1 MMILDGMGAS
11 SGVAIGKVFIKK
23 QGTATVPNT
32 KIENVEAEIKRFEE
46 AKVEA
51 LTELQGLYE
60 KALQEVGEEHA
71 GIFDVHQ
78 MLVQD
83 LDLHDQVV
91 SVITEDKYNAAY
103 AVSSAAVVIAG
114 MFECMEDAYMQERAA
129 DIRDISKRLIG
140 ILTGEREIALAD
152 LDEPVILV
160 AKDLFPSDTIQM
172 NKKFVLGFITEDG
185 GKMSHSAILART
197 MQIPAIVGVE
207 SALTKFKNDEII
219 ILNGK
224 DGKIY
229 TEPTPEML
237 AQWTTEQEKYKHDK
251 EALQALVGTENRT
264 LDGVHIEVNANI
276 GSPEDIDNVRSNDA
290 KGIGLFRSEFLYMDG
305 NALPTEQ
312 IQYESYKKVLEAMED
327 RVIIRTLDVG
337 GDKELPY
344 LNIPKEDNPF
354 LGYRAIRVCL
364 DQPELFKTQLRAL
377 LRASVHGKLGIMFP
391 MIATVDEIKAARTIL
406 EATKQEL
413 IAQGQAVSEDIE
425 VGMMIE
431 TPAAALVSDLLA
443 KEVDFFSIGTN
454 DLTQYTMAVDRMNA
468 KIAHLYDT
476 HNLAVLRSIKMIA
489 DNAHKAG
496 IWVGICGESAADTTL
511 TETYLA
517 MGIDEL
523 SVSAPSVLE
532 VRKKI
537 QQVDTRTAKATLNL

>member
-1 MMILDGMGAS
+1 MILDGIGAS

-23 QGTATVPNT
+23 QGTTSVPNT
-32 KIENVEAEIKRFEE
+32 KIENVEAEIERFEA

-51 LTELQGLYE
+51 INELKALYE
-60 KALQEVGEEHA
+60 RALREVGEEHA

-91 SVITEDKYNAAY
+91 NVITEEKYNAAY
-103 AVSSAAVVIAG
+103 AVSEAAVIIAG
-114 MFECMEDAYMQERAA
+114 MFESMEDAYMKERAA

-140 ILTGEREIALAD
+140 ILTGEREVSLAD
-152 LDEPVILV
+152 INEPVILV

-172 NKKFVLGFITEDG
+172 NKEFVLGFITEDG

-197 MQIPAIVGVE
+197 MQIPAIVGVKD
-207 SALTKFKNDEII
+207 ALTKIKNEETV
-219 ILNGK
+219 ILDGK
-224 DGKIY
+224 GGKIY
-229 TEPTPEML
+229 LEPTEEML
-237 AQWTTEQEKYKHDK
+237 TTWKAEQDKYTNYKQ
-251 EALQALVGTENRT
+251 ELQKLIGTENKT
-264 LDGVHIEVNANI
+264 LDGVHIDIYANI
-276 GSPEDIDNVRSNDA
+276 GSPDDIAKVLENDA

-305 NALPTEQ
+305 TSLPTEEM
-312 IQYESYKKVLEAMED
+312 QYQAYKKVLEAMEE

-344 LNIPKEDNPF
+344 LNIPKEENPF

-391 MIATVDEIKAARTIL
+391 MIAVVDEIKAAKALL
-406 EATKQEL
+406 EETKNEL
-413 IAQGQAVSEDIE
+413 IAEGIPVSDDIE
-425 VGMMIE
+425 VGIMIE
-431 TPAAALVSDLLA
+431 TPAAALVSDVLA

-454 DLTQYTMAVDRMNA
+454 DLTQYTMAVDRMNS

-476 HNLAVLRSIKMIA
+476 HNLAILRSIKMVA

-496 IWVGICGESAADTTL
+496 IWVGICGESAADTSL
-511 TETYLA
+511 TELYLA

-532 VRKKI
+532 VRKTV
-537 QQVDTRTAKATLNL
+537 QQIDTRKAKEALNL

>member
-1 MMILDGMGAS
+1 MILDGIGAS

-23 QGTATVPNT
+23 QGTSKVPNT

-46 AKVEA
+46 AKEEA
-51 LTELQGLYE
+51 LKELQVLYT
-60 KALQEVGEEHA
+60 KAVEEVGEEHA

-83 LDLHDQVV
+83 LDLNDQVV
-91 SVITEDKYNAAY
+91 NFITEDKYNAAY
-103 AVSSAAVVIAG
+103 AVSEAAVIIAA
-114 MFECMEDAYMQERAA
+114 MFESMDDPYLQERAA

-140 ILTGEREIALAD
+140 ILTGEKEVSLAD
-152 LDEPVILV
+152 LQEPVILV

-197 MQIPAIVGVE
+197 MQIPAVVGLE
-207 SALTKFKNDEII
+207 NALTKFNNDDII
-219 ILNGK
+219 ILDGKNGK
-224 DGKIY
+224 VY
-229 TEPTPEML
+229 TEPTEEMV
-237 AQWTTEQEKYKHDK
+237 AEWTLEQEKYRNYK
-251 EALQALVGTENRT
+251 EELQKLIGTPNVT
-264 LDGVHIEVNANI
+264 IDGVHIEVNANI
-276 GSPEDIDNVRSNDA
+276 GSPDDIENVLANDA
-290 KGIGLFRSEFLYMDG
+290 KGVGLFRSEFLYMDG
-305 NALPTEQ
+305 KALPTEEM
-312 IQYESYKKVLEAMED
+312 QYEAYKKVLEAMED

-344 LNIPKEDNPF
+344 LNIPKEENPF

-391 MIATVDEIKAARTIL
+391 MIATVNEIKAARKVL
-406 EATKQEL
+406 EETKQEL
-413 IAQGQAVSEDIE
+413 LAEGIAVSEDIE

-476 HNLAVLRSIKMIA
+476 HNLAILRSIKMVA

-537 QQVDTRTAKATLNL
+537 QQVDTQKAKASLNL

>member
-1 MMILDGMGAS
+1 MILDGIGAS

-23 QGTATVPNT
+23 QGTTSVQNT
-32 KIENVEAEIKRFEE
+32 KIENIEAEIERFEAAKLE
-46 AKVEA
+46 AIN
-51 LTELQGLYE
+51 ELKALYE
-60 KALQEVGEEHA
+60 KALNEVGEEHA

-91 SVITEDKYNAAY
+91 SVITEGKYNAAY
-103 AVSSAAVVIAG
+103 AVSEAAVVIAG
-114 MFECMEDAYMQERAA
+114 MFESMEDAYMKERAA

-140 ILTGEREIALAD
+140 ILTGEREVSLAD
-152 LDEPVILV
+152 ISEPVILV

-172 NKKFVLGFITEDG
+172 NKEFVLGFITEDG

-197 MQIPAIVGVE
+197 MQIPAIVGVKD
-207 SALTKFKNDEII
+207 ALTKIKNEETV
-219 ILNGK
+219 ILDGK
-224 DGKIY
+224 GGKIY
-229 TEPTPEML
+229 LEPTEEML
-237 AQWTTEQEKYKHDK
+237 ETWKSEQDKYNNYKQ
-251 EALQALVGTENRT
+251 ELQKLIGTENKT
-264 LDGVHIEVNANI
+264 LDGVHIDLYANI
-276 GSPEDIDNVRSNDA
+276 GSPDDIAKVLENDA

-305 NALPTEQ
+305 TSLPTEEM
-312 IQYESYKKVLEAMED
+312 QYEAYKKVLEAMEE

-344 LNIPKEDNPF
+344 LNIPKEENPF

-391 MIATVDEIKAARTIL
+391 MIAVVEEIRAAKALL
-406 EATKQEL
+406 EETKQEL
-413 IAQGQAVSEDIE
+413 IAEGVAVSDDIE
-425 VGMMIE
+425 VGIMIE
-431 TPAAALVSDLLA
+431 TPAAALVSDILA

-476 HNLAVLRSIKMIA
+476 HNLAVLRSIKMVA

-496 IWVGICGESAADTTL
+496 IWVGICGESAADTSL

-532 VRKKI
+532 VRKKVQEI
-537 QQVDTRTAKATLNL
+537 DVRKAKEALAL

>member
-1 MMILDGMGAS
+1 MILDGIGAS

-23 QGTATVPNT
+23 QGTTSVPNT
-32 KIENVEAEIKRFEE
+32 KIDNVEAEIERFEAAKLE
-46 AKVEA
+46 AIN
-51 LTELQGLYE
+51 ELKALYE
-60 KALQEVGEEHA
+60 KALSEVGEEHA

-83 LDLHDQVV
+83 LDFHDQVV
-91 SVITEDKYNAAY
+91 NVITEEKYNAAY
-103 AVSSAAVVIAG
+103 AVSEAAVIIAG
-114 MFECMEDAYMQERAA
+114 MFESMEDAYMKERAA

-140 ILTGEREIALAD
+140 ILTGEREVSLAD
-152 LDEPVILV
+152 INEPVILV

-172 NKKFVLGFITEDG
+172 NKEFVLGFITEDG

-197 MQIPAIVGVE
+197 MQIPAIVGVKD
-207 SALTKFKNDEII
+207 ALTKIKNEETV
-219 ILNGK
+219 ILDGK
-224 DGKIY
+224 GGKIY
-229 TEPTPEML
+229 LEPTQEL
-237 AQWTTEQEKYKHDK
+237 LDTWKSEQDKYNNYKQ
-251 EALQALVGTENRT
+251 ELQKLIGTENKT
-264 LDGVHIEVNANI
+264 LDGVHIEINANI
-276 GSPEDIDNVRSNDA
+276 GSPDDIAKVLENDT

-305 NALPTEQ
+305 TSLPTEEM
-312 IQYESYKKVLEAMED
+312 QYEAYKKVLEAMED

-344 LNIPKEDNPF
+344 LNIPKEENPF

-391 MIATVDEIKAARTIL
+391 MIAVVDEIRAAKALL
-406 EATKQEL
+406 EETKNEL
-413 IAQGQAVSEDIE
+413 IAEGIAVSDDIE
-425 VGMMIE
+425 VGIMIE
-431 TPAAALVSDLLA
+431 TPAAAIVSDILA

-454 DLTQYTMAVDRMNA
+454 DLTQYTMAVDRMNS

-476 HNLAVLRSIKMIA
+476 HNLAILRSIKMVA

-496 IWVGICGESAADTTL
+496 IWVGICGESAADTSL
-511 TETYLA
+511 TEIFLA
-517 MGIDEL
+517 IGIDEL

-532 VRKKI
+532 VRKKV
-537 QQVDTRTAKATLNL
+537 QQIDTRKAKEALNL

>member
-1 MMILDGMGAS
+1 MILGGIGAS

-23 QGTATVPNT
+23 QGTTSVPNT
-32 KIENVEAEIKRFEE
+32 KIENVEAEIERFEAAKSE
-46 AKVEA
+46 AIN
-51 LTELQGLYE
+51 ELKALYE
-60 KALQEVGEEHA
+60 KALSEVGEEHA

-83 LDLHDQVV
+83 LDFHDQVV
-91 SVITEDKYNAAY
+91 NVITEEKYNAAY
-103 AVSSAAVVIAG
+103 AVSEAAVIIAG
-114 MFECMEDAYMQERAA
+114 MFESMEDAYMKERAA

-140 ILTGEREIALAD
+140 ILTGEREVSLAD
-152 LDEPVILV
+152 LAEPVILV

-172 NKKFVLGFITEDG
+172 NKEFVLGFITEDG

-197 MQIPAIVGVE
+197 MQIPAIVGVKD
-207 SALTKFKNDEII
+207 ALTKIKNDEII
-219 ILNGK
+219 ILDGKNGK
-224 DGKIY
+224 AYLDP
-229 TEPTPEML
+229 TEEML
-237 AQWTTEQEKYKHDK
+237 ASWKEEQEKYKNYK
-251 EALQALVGTENRT
+251 EELQKLIGTENKT
-264 LDGVHIEVNANI
+264 LDGVHIEINANI
-276 GSPEDIDNVRSNDA
+276 GSPDDIAKVLENDT

-305 NALPTEQ
+305 TALPTEEA
-312 IQYESYKKVLEAMED
+312 QYEAYKKVLEAMED

-344 LNIPKEDNPF
+344 LNIPKEENPF

-377 LRASVHGKLGIMFP
+377 LRASVYGKLGIMFP
-391 MIATVDEIKAARTIL
+391 MIAVVDEIKAAKALL
-406 EATKQEL
+406 EETKNEL
-413 IAQGQAVSEDIE
+413 IAEGIPVSDDIE

-454 DLTQYTMAVDRMNA
+454 DLTQYTMAVDRMNS

-476 HNLAVLRSIKMIA
+476 HNLAILRSIKMVA

-496 IWVGICGESAADTTL
+496 IWVGICGESAADTAL
-511 TETYLA
+511 TEIFLA
-517 MGIDEL
+517 IGIDEL

-532 VRKKI
+532 VRKKV
-537 QQVDTRTAKATLNL
+537 QQIDTRKAKEALNL

>member
-1 MMILDGMGAS
+1 MILDGIGAS

-23 QGTATVPNT
+23 QGTSKVPNT

-46 AKVEA
+46 AKEEA
-51 LTELQGLYE
+51 LKELEVLYT
-60 KALQEVGEEHA
+60 KAVEEVGEEHA

-83 LDLHDQVV
+83 LDLNDQVV
-91 SVITEDKYNAAY
+91 NFITEDKYNAAY
-103 AVSSAAVVIAG
+103 AVSEAAVIIAA
-114 MFECMEDAYMQERAA
+114 MFESMDDPYLQERAA

-140 ILTGEREIALAD
+140 ILTGEKEVSLAD
-152 LDEPVILV
+152 LQEPVILV

-197 MQIPAIVGVE
+197 MQIPAVVGLE
-207 SALTKFKNDEII
+207 NALTKFNNDDII
-219 ILNGK
+219 ILDGKNGK
-224 DGKIY
+224 VY
-229 TEPTPEML
+229 TEPTEEMV
-237 AQWTTEQEKYKHDK
+237 AEWTLEQEKYRNYK
-251 EALQALVGTENRT
+251 EELQKLIGTPNVT
-264 LDGVHIEVNANI
+264 IDGVHIEVNANI
-276 GSPEDIDNVRSNDA
+276 GSPDDIENVLANDA
-290 KGIGLFRSEFLYMDG
+290 KGVGLFRSEFLYMDG
-305 NALPTEQ
+305 KALPTEEM
-312 IQYESYKKVLEAMED
+312 QYEAYKKVLEAMED

-344 LNIPKEDNPF
+344 LNIPKEENPF

-391 MIATVDEIKAARTIL
+391 MIATVDEIKAARKVL
-406 EATKQEL
+406 EETKQEL
-413 IAQGQAVSEDIE
+413 LAEGIAVSEDIE

-476 HNLAVLRSIKMIA
+476 HNLAILRSIKMVA

-537 QQVDTRTAKATLNL
+537 QQVDTQKAKASLNL

>member
-1 MMILDGMGAS
+1 MILDGIGAS

-23 QGTATVPNT
+23 QGTSKVPNT

-46 AKVEA
+46 AKEEA
-51 LTELQGLYE
+51 LKELQVLYT
-60 KALQEVGEEHA
+60 KAVEEVGEEHA

-83 LDLHDQVV
+83 LDLNDQVV
-91 SVITEDKYNAAY
+91 NFITEDKYNAAY
-103 AVSSAAVVIAG
+103 AVSEAAVIIAA
-114 MFECMEDAYMQERAA
+114 MFESMDDPYLQERAA

-140 ILTGEREIALAD
+140 ILTGEKEVSLAD
-152 LDEPVILV
+152 LQEPVILV

-197 MQIPAIVGVE
+197 MQIPAVVGLE
-207 SALTKFKNDEII
+207 NALTKFNNDDII
-219 ILNGK
+219 ILDGKNGK
-224 DGKIY
+224 VY
-229 TEPTPEML
+229 TEPTEEMV
-237 AQWTTEQEKYKHDK
+237 AEWTLEQEKYRNYK
-251 EALQALVGTENRT
+251 EELQKLIGTPNVT
-264 LDGVHIEVNANI
+264 IDGVHIEVNANI
-276 GSPEDIDNVRSNDA
+276 GSPDDIENVLANDA
-290 KGIGLFRSEFLYMDG
+290 KGVGLFRSEFLYMDG
-305 NALPTEQ
+305 KALPTEEM
-312 IQYESYKKVLEAMED
+312 QYEAYKKVLEAMED

-344 LNIPKEDNPF
+344 LNIPKEENPF

-391 MIATVDEIKAARTIL
+391 MIATVDEIKAARKVL
-406 EATKQEL
+406 EETKQEL
-413 IAQGQAVSEDIE
+413 LAEGIAVSEDIE

-476 HNLAVLRSIKMIA
+476 HNLAILRSIKMVA

-537 QQVDTRTAKATLNL
+537 QQVDTQKAKASLNL

>member
-1 MMILDGMGAS
+1 MILGGIGAS

-23 QGTATVPNT
+23 QGTTSVPNT
-32 KIENVEAEIKRFEE
+32 KIENVEAEIERFEAAKSE
-46 AKVEA
+46 AIN
-51 LTELQGLYE
+51 ELKALYE
-60 KALQEVGEEHA
+60 KALSEVGEEHA

-83 LDLHDQVV
+83 LDFHDQVV
-91 SVITEDKYNAAY
+91 NVITEEKYNAAY
-103 AVSSAAVVIAG
+103 AVSEAAVIIAG
-114 MFECMEDAYMQERAA
+114 MFESMEDAYMKERAA

-140 ILTGEREIALAD
+140 ILTGEREVSLAD
-152 LDEPVILV
+152 IDEPVILV

-172 NKKFVLGFITEDG
+172 NKEFVLGFITEDG

-197 MQIPAIVGVE
+197 MQIPAIVGVKD
-207 SALTKFKNDEII
+207 ALTKIKNEETV
-219 ILNGK
+219 ILDGK

-229 TEPTPEML
+229 LEPTDEML
-237 AQWTTEQEKYKHDK
+237 ATWKAEQDKYRNYKQ
-251 EALQALVGTENRT
+251 ELQKLIGTENKT
-264 LDGVHIEVNANI
+264 LDGVHIEINANI
-276 GSPEDIDNVRSNDA
+276 GSPDDIAKVLENDT

-305 NALPTEQ
+305 TALPTEEM
-312 IQYESYKKVLEAMED
+312 QYEAYKKVLEAMED

-344 LNIPKEDNPF
+344 LNIPKEENPF

-391 MIATVDEIKAARTIL
+391 MIAVVDEIRAAKALL
-406 EATKQEL
+406 EETKNEL
-413 IAQGQAVSEDIE
+413 IAEGIPVSDDIE

-431 TPAAALVSDLLA
+431 TPAAALVSDVLA

-454 DLTQYTMAVDRMNA
+454 DLTQYTMAVDRMNS

-476 HNLAVLRSIKMIA
+476 HNLAILRSIKMVA

-496 IWVGICGESAADTTL
+496 IWVGICGESAADTSL
-511 TETYLA
+511 TEIFLA
-517 MGIDEL
+517 IGIDEL

-532 VRKKI
+532 VRKKV
-537 QQVDTRTAKATLNL
+537 QQIDTRKAKEALNL